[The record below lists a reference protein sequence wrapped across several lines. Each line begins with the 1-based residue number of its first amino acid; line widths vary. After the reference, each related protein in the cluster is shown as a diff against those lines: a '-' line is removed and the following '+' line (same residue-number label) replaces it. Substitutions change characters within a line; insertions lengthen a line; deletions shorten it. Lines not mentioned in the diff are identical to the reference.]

1 MNPTIENKSK
11 ALLFIFACIV
21 LWSFIPVVSRLGQQ
35 NLDNYQ
41 FLFWS
46 SILSFIVLLA
56 STIFTGKVQSLKN
69 YNRNQIFTALGL
81 GFLGTFL
88 YYLLLYFGYAN
99 AKGLEVLVIQY
110 TWPIFIVFFSFL
122 FLKEKI
128 TSRNILA
135 IILGFL
141 GVVIVLTKG
150 NFESVHLS
158 NLSTDFIVLLA
169 AAVFGL
175 FSVLSKKV
183 NFEPFSATLLFF
195 LSATIFSFFAM
206 LFFSIFAIPTTNELI
221 PILGNGI
228 LINGFSYILWLR
240 GLSFA
245 IASFLAPFVFL
256 TPILAAIL
264 IVLFFQ
270 EVFLPVYIL
279 GLILV
284 ISAGLVSK

>member
-1 MNPTIENKSK
+1 MNPIIENKSK
-11 ALLFIFACIV
+11 AILFIFACIV
-21 LWSFIPVVSRLGQQ
+21 LWSFIPVVSRFGQQ
-35 NLDNYQ
+35 TLDNYQ

-46 SILSFIVLLA
+46 SLLSFVVLLL
-56 STIFTGKVQSLKN
+56 STVSAGKVQSLKN
-69 YNRNQIFTALGL
+69 YNQRQFFTALGL

-110 TWPIFIVFFSFL
+110 TWPIFIVIFSFL

-135 IILGFL
+135 VILGFL

-158 NLSTDFIVLLA
+158 NLSTDLVVLLA
-169 AAVFGL
+169 AGVFGL

-183 NFEPFSATLLFF
+183 NFEPFSATTLFF
-195 LSATIFSFFAM
+195 LSATIFSFFTM
-206 LFFSIFAIPTTNELI
+206 LFFSTFAMPTTNELI

-228 LINGFSYILWLR
+228 FINGFSYILWLR
-240 GLSFA
+240 GLSYA
-245 IASFLAPFVFL
+245 KASFLAPFVFL

-270 EVFLPVYIL
+270 EAFLPVYVL

-284 ISAGLVSK
+284 VSAGLVSK

>member
-1 MNPTIENKSK
+1 MNAIIENKPK
-11 ALLFIFACIV
+11 AFLFVFLCVI
-21 LWSFIPVVSRLGQQ
+21 LWAFIPVVSRLGQQ

-46 SILSFIVLLA
+46 SALSFLVLLISA
-56 STIFTGKVQSLKN
+56 ILTGKAQFLKN
-69 YNRNQIFTALGL
+69 YTRQQIFTAFGL
-81 GFLGTFL
+81 GFLGAFL

-99 AKGLEVLVIQY
+99 AKGIEVLIIQY

-128 TSRNILA
+128 ALRNILA

-141 GVVIVLTKG
+141 GVMIVLTKG
-150 NFESVHLS
+150 DFESVYLN
-158 NLSTDFIVLLA
+158 NLSVDFIVLLA

-183 NFEPFSATLLFF
+183 NFEPFSATTLFF
-195 LSATIFSFFAM
+195 LSASIFSFLAM
-206 LFFSIFAIPTTNELI
+206 LLFSTFAIPSTNEMT

-228 LINGFSYILWLR
+228 FINGLSYVLWLR
-240 GLSFA
+240 GLSYA
-245 IASFLAPFVFL
+245 KASFVAPFIFL

-264 IVLFFQ
+264 IVIFFQ
-270 EVFLPVYIL
+270 EAFLPIYIL
-279 GLILV
+279 GLGLIV
-284 ISAGLVSK
+284 SAGLVSK

>member
-1 MNPTIENKSK
+1 MTIISENKSK
-11 ALLFIFACIV
+11 ALLFIFACII
-21 LWSFIPVVSRLGQQ
+21 LWAFIPVVSRLGQT

-46 SILSFIVLLA
+46 SLLSFVVLLL
-56 STIFTGKVQSLKN
+56 STIFSGKAFELKN
-69 YNRNQIFTALGL
+69 YNKKSFFTALGL

-99 AKGLEVLVIQY
+99 AKGLEVLIIQY
-110 TWPIFIVFFSFL
+110 TWPIFIVIFSFF

-128 TSRNILA
+128 SLRNIIA
-135 IILGFL
+135 IILGFI
-141 GVVIVLTKG
+141 GVFVVLTKG
-150 NFESVHLS
+150 DFSAVNLS
-158 NLSTDFIVLLA
+158 NLFTDFIVLFA
-169 AAVFGL
+169 ASVFGL

-183 NFEPFSATLLFF
+183 NFEPFSATTLFF
-195 LSATIFSFFAM
+195 LSATLFSFIAMLLFSHFAM
-206 LFFSIFAIPTTNELI
+206 PSKNELI

-228 LINGFSYILWLR
+228 FINGFSYILWLK
-240 GLSFA
+240 GLSYA
-245 IASFLAPFVFL
+245 KASFIAPFVFL

-270 EVFLPVYIL
+270 EIFLPVYIL

-284 ISAGLVSK
+284 VSAGFVSK